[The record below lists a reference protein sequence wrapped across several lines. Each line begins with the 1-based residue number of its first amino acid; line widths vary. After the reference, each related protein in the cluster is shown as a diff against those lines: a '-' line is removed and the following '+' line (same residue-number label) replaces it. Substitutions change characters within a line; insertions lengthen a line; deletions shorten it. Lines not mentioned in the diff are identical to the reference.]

1 MHVMKAVTLLRPI
14 DEVYRFWLD
23 PQNMPRFVRHLHS
36 IESRGDRLT
45 WRTKDVDGSSAEW
58 DVVVTEQVPN
68 ELIAWH
74 AVKGSDVTCSGA
86 VYFTPAPGDR
96 GTEVRVTCTFDQPG
110 GKVAAFF
117 QKLLGEDPA
126 TEIGKDLHRFKQVM
140 ETGELVHSDASI
152 HEHPH
157 PARPAG
163 ADELVTAGRSEGGRP

>member
-1 MHVMKAVTLLRPI
+1 MHVMKAVTILRPI
-14 DEVYRFWLD
+14 EEVYRFWLD
-23 PQNMPRFVRHLHS
+23 LQNMPRFVRHLHS
-36 IESRGDRLT
+36 IQPRGDRLI
-45 WRTKDVDGSSAEW
+45 WRTKEVDGSSAEW
-58 DVVVTEQVPN
+58 DVVVTEQAPN

-74 AVKGSDVTCSGA
+74 AVRGPDVTISGA

-96 GTEVRVTCTFDQPG
+96 GTEVRLTFTFEQPG

-126 TEIGKDLHRFKQVM
+126 TEIGKDLRRFKQVM

-152 HEHPH
+152 HEGPH

-163 ADELVTAGRSEGGRP
+163 ALELAAGRAEGGPP